1 MPQPLSE
8 LTHSLLKAARTAGA
22 DAADAI
28 AVQATSLS
36 IDVRAGK
43 LEQAERSEGQDIG
56 LRVFVGQRSA
66 LVSASDTST
75 RTIEDMAQRAV
86 AMAREAPEDPHAG
99 LAERI
104 QALVSQR
111 IVRQAKQTKE
121 ERGKSKN

>member
-28 AVQATSLS
+28 AVQAASLS

-86 AMAREAPEDPHAG
+86 AMAR
-99 LAERI
+99 
-104 QALVSQR
+104 
-111 IVRQAKQTKE
+111 
-121 ERGKSKN
+121 